1 MVDSIVVKDISSTKE
16 LESSVRRL
24 LGIRAYVS
32 GTGKLGERNI
42 INAGSVR
49 VELIDDDRTD
59 RRTVAFT
66 KVPDLVSIEVERWGE
81 AYILRRPTEDPVER
95 FEQRYRGLI
104 VRHENAVLKHSYRN
118 LVRIPEIDLA
128 MRPIANILI
137 QVHEYGEFVP
147 SAPKGKVATAKQI
160 RTQKYIR
167 LLTDLG
173 LIERSGAGYRSGSS
187 LPHGFDP
194 ETPTDEIYEE
204 FLGKVLQ
211 TSHQY
216 LTDALHLT
224 MIKPF
229 LRIENSYYWPA
240 HRVGRNLGM
249 RRERLKRVYSDYY
262 GASPSKFENHL
273 QSLLHKHTLESKSG
287 IISGAEE
294 ILSPLLEQDF
304 NDWLRNESVIAAS

>member
-1 MVDSIVVKDISSTKE
+1 MADSIVVKDISSTKE

-24 LGIRAYVS
+24 MGIRAYIS
-32 GTGKLGERNI
+32 GIGKLGERNV
-42 INAGSVR
+42 INTGSVQ
-49 VELIDDDRTD
+49 VELIDDDRIN

-66 KVPDLVSIEVERWGE
+66 KVPDLVSIEVERRGD
-81 AYILRRPTEDPVER
+81 AYILRRPVEYPVDR

-137 QVHEYGEFVP
+137 QVHEYGEFIP
-147 SAPKGKVATAKQI
+147 SVPKGKASSAKQI
-160 RTQKYIR
+160 RTQRYVR

-173 LIERSGAGYRSGSS
+173 FIERSGTGYRPGSN

-240 HRVGRNLGM
+240 HRVGRNLGL
-249 RRERLKRVYSDYY
+249 RRERLKHVYSDYY
-262 GASPSKFENHL
+262 GSSPSKFENHL

-287 IISGAEE
+287 MISGAEE

-304 NDWLRNESVIAAS
+304 NDWLRNESSIVAA